1 MLESRY
7 LTTASPV
14 PFPLGCPQIYSPS
27 SSQCDR
33 FKKHKLALVIFLLKT
48 LYIKCFLPS
57 QSLLLS
63 AVATPGGF
71 QVISWDSGYLLRTPW
86 GGHCFLPGGF
96 SKCEATKKPE
106 AKDKILPTLILSA
119 QPFWESRFILF
130 RRSRE
135 DTGEGN
141 GNPLQC
147 SCLEN
152 PRDGGAWWAAVYG
165 FVQSRTRLKRLSSS
179 SSSSSRKDTIPW

>member
-14 PFPLGCPQIYSPS
+14 PFPLGCPQIYSPR
-27 SSQCDR
+27 SSQRDR

-63 AVATPGGF
+63 AVSTPGGF
-71 QVISWDSGYLLRTPW
+71 QVNSGDSGYLLRTPC

-106 AKDKILPTLILSA
+106 AKDKTVPTLILSA

-141 GNPLQC
+141 GNPL
-147 SCLEN
+147 
-152 PRDGGAWWAAVYG
+152 
-165 FVQSRTRLKRLSSS
+165 
-179 SSSSSRKDTIPW
+179 